1 MLTPAPDNG
10 TAVRLAIRGFLGLA
24 AVDESL
30 PHGAASQAVALLRAR
45 GHKITEAYLSQLLAG
60 KRPFTARMRAILE
73 KA

>member
-1 MLTPAPDNG
+1 MPTDPTTARI
-10 TAVRLAIRGFLGLA
+10 AVRSFLGLA
-24 AVDESL
+24 AINEPL

-73 KA
+73 QA